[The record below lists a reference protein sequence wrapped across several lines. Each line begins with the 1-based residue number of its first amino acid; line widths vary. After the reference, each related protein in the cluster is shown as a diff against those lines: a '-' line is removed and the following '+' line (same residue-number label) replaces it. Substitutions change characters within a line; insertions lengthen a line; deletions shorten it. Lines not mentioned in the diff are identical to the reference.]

1 MFAKIKSWAS
11 KFFTRAVLIP
21 APANQ
26 FEEPSG
32 AGPELPSA
40 ESKGRV
46 KLAVIV
52 GHEKKAQGAVM
63 AQPFNKSEYEF
74 NTMVAKAMHKYASTL
89 NSEVE
94 VEIIF
99 RDGLGISGA
108 YARARQLLCDAVIE
122 LHFNAFNGKVVG
134 TETLTTPDSSDMDFA
149 HIVQK
154 KMCEV
159 FGRDGQ
165 SRGVKAISKS
175 ARGGGNVH
183 SFPGGVNC
191 LVEPFFGDT
200 HSEASL
206 AMNRLDEYAE
216 ALVQAVVLWG
226 RQVDL
231 LH

>member
-1 MFAKIKSWAS
+1 MFKAIKSWAA

-32 AGPELPSA
+32 NGPELPSA

-63 AQPFNKSEYEF
+63 AQPFGKSEYDF
-74 NTMVAKAMHKYASTL
+74 NSGVAAYMHKYAKAQ
-89 NSEVE
+89 VPM
-94 VEIIF
+94 VEIEIIY

-108 YARARQLLCDAVIE
+108 YARARQLLCDAAIE

-149 HIVQK
+149 HIVHRK
-154 KMCEV
+154 CCEV

-165 SRGVKAISKS
+165 SRGVKALSKS

-206 AMNRLDEYAE
+206 AMNRRDEYAE

-231 LH
+231 LR